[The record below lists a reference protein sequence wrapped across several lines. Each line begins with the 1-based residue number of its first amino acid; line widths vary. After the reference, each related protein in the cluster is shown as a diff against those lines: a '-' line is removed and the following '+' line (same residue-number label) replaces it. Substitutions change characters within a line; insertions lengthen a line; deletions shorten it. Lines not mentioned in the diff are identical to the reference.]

1 MPIVRKREIENLEQM
16 NGEEIEAFLANLPA
30 KKEQIED
37 MFDFIEFKLEREPC
51 NHSLRYAMQYMMEN
65 HLNFPKVTGWLNEN
79 GGYCDCKV
87 MEEIVSKWRG
97 KFDALEDEED

>member
-16 NGEEIEAFLANLPA
+16 NGEEIEAFLALLPA
-30 KKEQIED
+30 GKEQIED

-51 NHSLRYAMQYMMEN
+51 NHSLRFAMQYMMEN
-65 HLNFPKVTGWLNEN
+65 RLNFPKVTGWLNNN

-87 MEEIVSKWRG
+87 MEEIVSKWRA
-97 KFDALEDEED
+97 KFDAPEDEES